1 VLAAALYAIPM
12 ISGLLDNTMEVKS
25 SRPDPQGNRLNF
37 RVTNGGEAESVVI
50 L

>member
-1 VLAAALYAIPM
+1 VFYATYAFSESP
-12 ISGLLDNTMEVKS
+12 LP
-25 SRPDPQGNRLNF
+25 RQGNRLNF